1 MRTYIIRRI
10 LLTIPTLLLVTMLV
24 FSSIH
29 FIPGDILDVLM
40 SSSVSQASG
49 AESSTGGVTRE
60 WLEKKL
66 GLDVPIH
73 IQYGRWLGN
82 ILLHGDMGTT
92 LTTDEPVW
100 ETFVRPRIP
109 VSLELGL
116 MALLILLLLAIPIG
130 IYSAI
135 RQNTLGDYVGRGLS
149 ILMLSIPEFW
159 IATIVLVFPS
169 LYFGWSPPI
178 KYVSLME
185 NPRENLMMVLIP
197 AAILGTVHSGPLMR
211 LVRTQMLEVLRQD
224 YVRTAWSKGLKERV
238 VILRHVLK
246 NAMIPIITLIGLQI
260 PLLIGGAVILE
271 QMFMLP
277 GLGRLIVQSLL
288 GRDYAIVAGAGLVVA
303 TLVVFINL
311 AVDLAYGF
319 LDPRIRYG

>member
-1 MRTYIIRRI
+1 MRTYIIRRL

-24 FSSIH
+24 FLSIH
-29 FIPGDILDVLM
+29 LIPGDILDLLM

-49 AESSTGGVTRE
+49 AEMSSGGVTRE
-60 WLEKKL
+60 WLEQKL

-82 ILLHGDMGTT
+82 ILLHGDLGTT

-109 VSLELGL
+109 VSLELGFIS
-116 MALLILLLLAIPIG
+116 LLILLLLAVPIG
-130 IYSAI
+130 TYSAI

-169 LYFGWSPPI
+169 IYFGWSPPI
-178 KYVSLME
+178 EYVRLME
-185 NPRENLMMVLIP
+185 NPRQNLIMFLIP

-224 YVRTAWSKGLKERV
+224 YVRTAWSKGLQERV
-238 VILRHVLK
+238 VVVRHVLK
-246 NAMIPIITLIGLQI
+246 NGMIPIITLIGLQI

-271 QMFMLP
+271 QMFVLP

-303 TLVVFINL
+303 TTVVVINL

>member
-1 MRTYIIRRI
+1 MRTYIIRRL

-24 FSSIH
+24 FLSIH
-29 FIPGDILDVLM
+29 LIPGDILDLLM

-49 AESSTGGVTRE
+49 AEMSSGGVTRE
-60 WLEKKL
+60 WLKQKL

-82 ILLHGDMGTT
+82 ILLHGDLGTT

-109 VSLELGL
+109 VSLELGFI
-116 MALLILLLLAIPIG
+116 ALLILLLLAVPIG
-130 IYSAI
+130 TYSAI

-159 IATIVLVFPS
+159 IATIALVFPS
-169 LYFGWSPPI
+169 IYFGWSPPI
-178 KYVSLME
+178 EYVRLME
-185 NPRENLMMVLIP
+185 NPRQNLIMFLIP

-224 YVRTAWSKGLKERV
+224 YVRTAWSKGLQERV
-238 VILRHVLK
+238 VVVRHVLK
-246 NAMIPIITLIGLQI
+246 NGMIPIITLIGLQI

-271 QMFMLP
+271 QIFVIP

-303 TLVVFINL
+303 TTVVFINL
-311 AVDLAYGF
+311 AVDLAYAF

>member
-1 MRTYIIRRI
+1 MRTYIIRRL

-24 FSSIH
+24 FLSIH
-29 FIPGDILDVLM
+29 LIPGDILDLLM

-49 AESSTGGVTRE
+49 AEMSSGGVTRE
-60 WLEKKL
+60 WLKQKL

-82 ILLHGDMGTT
+82 ILLHGDLGTT

-109 VSLELGL
+109 VSLELGFI
-116 MALLILLLLAIPIG
+116 ALLILLLLAVPIG
-130 IYSAI
+130 TYSAI

-159 IATIVLVFPS
+159 IATIALVFPS
-169 LYFGWSPPI
+169 IYFGWSPPI
-178 KYVSLME
+178 EYVRLME
-185 NPRENLMMVLIP
+185 NPRQNLIMFLIP

-224 YVRTAWSKGLKERV
+224 YVRTAWSKGLQERV
-238 VILRHVLK
+238 VVVRHVLK
-246 NAMIPIITLIGLQI
+246 NGMIPIITLIGLQI

-271 QMFMLP
+271 QIFVIP

-288 GRDYAIVAGAGLVVA
+288 SCLSTWRSIWPMPFSILESGMGDK
-303 TLVVFINL
+303 
-311 AVDLAYGF
+311 
-319 LDPRIRYG
+319 

>member
-1 MRTYIIRRI
+1 MRTYIIRRL

-24 FSSIH
+24 FLSIH
-29 FIPGDILDVLM
+29 LIPGDILDLLM

-49 AESSTGGVTRE
+49 AEMSSGGVTRE
-60 WLEKKL
+60 WLEQKL

-82 ILLHGDMGTT
+82 ILLHGDLGTT

-109 VSLELGL
+109 VSLELGFI
-116 MALLILLLLAIPIG
+116 ALLILLLLAVPIG
-130 IYSAI
+130 TYSAI

-159 IATIVLVFPS
+159 IATIALVFPS
-169 LYFGWSPPI
+169 IYFGWSPPI
-178 KYVSLME
+178 EYVRLME
-185 NPRENLMMVLIP
+185 NPRQNLIMFLIP

-224 YVRTAWSKGLKERV
+224 YVRTAWSKGLQERV
-238 VILRHVLK
+238 VVVRHVLK
-246 NAMIPIITLIGLQI
+246 NGMIPIITLIGLQI

-271 QMFMLP
+271 QMFVLP

-303 TLVVFINL
+303 TTVVVINL

>member
-10 LLTIPTLLLVTMLV
+10 LLTIPTLLMVTMLV

-29 FIPGDILDVLM
+29 FIPGDILDLLM

-49 AESSTGGVTRE
+49 AETSSGGVTRE

-82 ILLHGDMGTT
+82 ILLHGDLGTT

-116 MALLILLLLAIPIG
+116 IALLILLLLAIPIG
-130 IYSAI
+130 TYSAI
-135 RQNTLGDYVGRGLS
+135 RQNTLGDYAGRGLS

-159 IATIVLVFPS
+159 IATIVPGRSIHLFWLVAAHQICFLDGKPAGKPDDVPHPCCHSRDSAFRSPDAPGTYSNAGGAPAGLCADS
-169 LYFGWSPPI
+169 LVEGLVRPAKAGAFSGGQTRRGKSQSP
-178 KYVSLME
+178 VAWMAGR
-185 NPRENLMMVLIP
+185 RENDDLKPIDT
-197 AAILGTVHSGPLMR
+197 ATVR
-211 LVRTQMLEVLRQD
+211 
-224 YVRTAWSKGLKERV
+224 
-238 VILRHVLK
+238 
-246 NAMIPIITLIGLQI
+246 
-260 PLLIGGAVILE
+260 GG
-271 QMFMLP
+271 
-277 GLGRLIVQSLL
+277 R
-288 GRDYAIVAGAGLVVA
+288 RVAG
-303 TLVVFINL
+303 
-311 AVDLAYGF
+311 
-319 LDPRIRYG
+319 P

>member
-1 MRTYIIRRI
+1 M
-10 LLTIPTLLLVTMLV
+10 
-24 FSSIH
+24 
-29 FIPGDILDVLM
+29 
-40 SSSVSQASG
+40 
-49 AESSTGGVTRE
+49 
-60 WLEKKL
+60 
-66 GLDVPIH
+66 DVPIH

-82 ILLHGDMGTT
+82 ILLHGDLGTT

-116 MALLILLLLAIPIG
+116 IALLILLLLAIPIG
-130 IYSAI
+130 TYSAI
-135 RQNTLGDYVGRGLS
+135 RQNTLGDYAGRGLS

-159 IATIVLVFPS
+159 IATIVLVVPS
-169 LYFGWSPPI
+169 IYFGWSPPI

-185 NPRENLMMVLIP
+185 NPRENLMMFLIP

-271 QMFMLP
+271 QMFLLP